1 MEIQFKQHLH
11 QVVLNRR
18 ERLPRGV
25 SKMSREGGDLTRS
38 KTWEVSSISLPI
50 NIFAFTT
57 YLMSEGLETKDNYL
71 SEAW

>member
-25 SKMSREGGDLTRS
+25 SKMSREG
-38 KTWEVSSISLPI
+38 
-50 NIFAFTT
+50 
-57 YLMSEGLETKDNYL
+57 ETLRALKHGKFRQ
-71 SEAW
+71 